1 MSVTT
6 ENLAFQPETVAP
18 THTFTVVG
26 AGAGDQV
33 LIHVYKESSYE
44 EPFRSFTE
52 AELDVSGGGVVFEPE
67 GNEVLSWPG
76 TCYYKLY
83 FDNGGTGE
91 FELLFQ
97 GSVTI
102 TGGSITPP
110 LQSSALQMMKARQV
124 MTADGNFPFLFPAG
138 TVIFGVMVKT
148 TATVT
153 GTISLDE
160 AGGDDIISAEYL
172 PSNGSKFYLPDNAGQ
187 YFAAAGYVAVD
198 CSAWPGSGGVDI
210 TIIYTVI

>member
-6 ENLAFQPETVAP
+6 ENLAFQPETTAP

-26 AGAGDQV
+26 AGSGDQV
-33 LIHVYKESSYE
+33 LIHAYKNSSFQ

-52 AELDVSGGGVVFEPE
+52 AELDVSGGEVVFEPE
-67 GNEVLSWPG
+67 SNEVLSWPA
-76 TCYYKLY
+76 TCYYRLY
-83 FDNGGTGE
+83 FDNGGVGE

-102 TGGSITPP
+102 TGGAIVPP
-110 LQSSALQMMKARQV
+110 LQSSALQLMKVRQIL
-124 MTADGNFPFLFPAG
+124 TADGNIPFTFPAG
-138 TVIFGVMVKT
+138 SVILGVVVKT

-160 AGGDDIISAEYL
+160 AGGDDIISAEDL

-187 YFAAAGYVAVD
+187 YFVSSGLVAVD

>member
-6 ENLAFQPETVAP
+6 ENLAFQPETTAP

-33 LIHVYKESSYE
+33 LIHMYKDSSYQ

-52 AELDVSGGGVVFEPE
+52 AELGVSGGEVVFEPE
-67 GNEVLSWPG
+67 SNEVLSWPS
-76 TCYYKLY
+76 TCYYRLY
-83 FDNGGTGE
+83 FDNGGVGD

-102 TGGSITPP
+102 TGGAIAPP
-110 LQSSALQMMKARQV
+110 LQSAALQLMKVRQI
-124 MTADGNFPFLFPAG
+124 MTADGNIPFTFPAG
-138 TVIFGVMVKT
+138 TVILGVVVKT

-160 AGGDDIISAEYL
+160 AGGDDIVSAEDL

-187 YFAAAGYVAVD
+187 YFVSSGLVAVD